1 MSNIQVEIV
10 QCHIVRELVVYVE
23 KLGQRL
29 ISEGRNEMKS
39 DHRFSDF
46 YLYEEYCY
54 LVFKGLSQETP
65 KDRNFYTCK

>member
-39 DHRFSDF
+39 DHRFSDILPLCGVLLLGVQGTF
-46 YLYEEYCY
+46 ARNSERQKFLYM
-54 LVFKGLSQETP
+54 
-65 KDRNFYTCK
+65 